1 MMELWGESRL
11 SGESLKLLRYC
22 RVCECVCVCGGGGGR
37 MVCEKKKGE
46 VHVHVISKCKHTF

>member
-22 RVCECVCVCGGGGGR
+22 RACECVLGGR
-37 MVCEKKKGE
+37 MVCERKRVKYMYT
-46 VHVHVISKCKHTF
+46 CD